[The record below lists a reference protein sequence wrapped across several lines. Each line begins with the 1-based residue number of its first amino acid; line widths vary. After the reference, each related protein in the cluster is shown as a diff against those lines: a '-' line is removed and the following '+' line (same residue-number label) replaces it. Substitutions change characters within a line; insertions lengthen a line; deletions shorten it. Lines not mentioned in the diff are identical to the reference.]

1 VVPLNLCRKEFA
13 LLKPV
18 QVVLADDH
26 KLVRAGFR
34 AMLSSL
40 ENVEIVAETG
50 DGREALDLIR
60 KHRPDVAFIDITM
73 PSLTGV
79 EVARRV
85 AEEALG
91 VRVIIVSMHTTEDYI
106 SRAIRAGVSGYVLKN
121 ADPVELEL
129 AIRAAVKGEVY
140 FSPAVS
146 KILADDYSRRV
157 SADRDHEDQLTAR
170 QREVLQLIAEG
181 ENTKDIAVKLNLSVK
196 TVETHRKQI
205 MDRLGIHDVAG
216 LVRFAIRA
224 GIIVSD

>member
-1 VVPLNLCRKEFA
+1 
-13 LLKPV
+13 
-18 QVVLADDH
+18 
-26 KLVRAGFR
+26 
-34 AMLSSL
+34 MLSSI

-50 DGREALDLIR
+50 DGREALDLIQ

-146 KILADDYSRRV
+146 KILAEDYSRRLT
-157 SADRDHEDQLTAR
+157 ADRAEEDQLTTR

-181 ENTKDIAVKLNLSVK
+181 ENTKDIATKLNLSVK

-224 GIIVSD
+224 GIIESD